1 LKAIHDPHVAVVVT
15 IRTCDTRLTDES
27 LVFRA
32 DAGLGRLD
40 PSIQM
45 RIRSSTGN
53 GFYQWNQ
60 DTRLIHA

>member
-1 LKAIHDPHVAVVVT
+1 LKAIRDPHVVVVVT
-15 IRTCDTRLTDES
+15 RKTCDTRLTDES
-27 LVFRA
+27 LVFCA
-32 DAGLGRLD
+32 GAGLGRLD

-60 DTRLIHA
+60 DVRLIHA